1 MSQSAKEAY
10 AFSLSEE
17 EIGKGDGNEE
27 DQEEEPINYAPMNI
41 TAINYFVHKDSAY
54 VSLLSHKK
62 VHSENNIV
70 IVHTMSYKCLP

>member
-17 EIGKGDGNEE
+17 EIGEGDGNEE

-41 TAINYFVHKDSAY
+41 TAINYFADKDSAH